1 MRNTPLSGDGQV
13 FSAIHDLAVVSF
25 HYQQG
30 CFLAAVMGEV
40 EAVIAAALCQHIVDA
55 ESAGLAIGDEFDGLS
70 TMFLQIAQ
78 DLHTARQG
86 RSVICTGIGA
96 HAAAL
101 VHGKRQTDAFGV
113 GHPQLKNTLR
123 VRRHGLSGA
132 AASAGMG
139 TVFVINPSV
148 VFIGSA
154 LIALVRAR
162 RRCPS
167 SCGCR
172 SLRRHRTR
180 GGRQH
185 LSTYDREQAP
195 ADGSAG

>member
-154 LIALVRAR
+154 LIALVRAVAVVR
-162 RRCPS
+162 PVVAAGLSADIALVVVANICPLMIVS
-167 SCGCR
+167 R
-172 SLRRHRTR
+172 LRQT
-180 GGRQH
+180 
-185 LSTYDREQAP
+185 
-195 ADGSAG
+195 GSAG